1 MRNPLCGFPMTH
13 NGCARHCS
21 MILFTCIHRNLYEM
35 FTAYNVRRTYL
46 VGVHIIIQRINSI
59 SSTRT
64 LNFNII
70 LLIYYLM
77 CQYTRYIVHLGTMYL
92 NKQDGVTIEKYYIVP
107 MMINKGI
114 TSLCSHF

>member
-1 MRNPLCGFPMTH
+1 MCIYMYVVLRVMRNPLCGFPNTH

-21 MILFTCIHRNLYEM
+21 MILFTRIHRNLYEM
-35 FTAYNVRRTYL
+35 FTAYNV
-46 VGVHIIIQRINSI
+46 QRINSI

-77 CQYTRYIVHLGTMYL
+77 CEYTRYIVHLGTMYL
-92 NKQDGVTIEKYYIVP
+92 KTQDGVTIVKYYIIP

-114 TSLCSHF
+114 TSLCTHF